1 MSTQNGVAETISP
14 GYLGGPVNTIRA
26 LADFSKRKPL
36 GAVGGVIV
44 AIVIFLA
51 IFAPFVS
58 PFDPYAV
65 HPEYSWAAPGEG
77 GMLLGADQI
86 GRDVLSRLIYGA
98 RISLYVGVVSVFI
111 GASIGT
117 LMGVASAYFGGK
129 TDLIVQRFL
138 DALMAFPGIILGI
151 TVLAA
156 MGKSSLENVI
166 IALIVVFTPGAART
180 IRARA
185 LSLKE
190 TDFVLAA
197 QAVGASDWRII
208 LRHILP
214 NCMSLFIVFS
224 TITVGFAIIVEA
236 TFSFLGIGAPPG
248 EPSWGGMLTL
258 AASKYIEVAPWLA
271 IFPGV
276 AIALVVFGFNLLG
289 DALRDVLDPR
299 LRGA

>member
-1 MSTQNGVAETISP
+1 MISQQGVAEILGA
-14 GYLGGPVNTIRA
+14 GYLRRPANTIKA
-26 LADFSKRKPL
+26 ITDFSRRKPL

-44 AIVIFLA
+44 AIVVFLA
-51 IFAPFVS
+51 IFAPLVS
-58 PFDPYAV
+58 PFDPNEV
-65 HPEYSWAAPGEG
+65 HPKYSWAAPGEG

-98 RISLYVGVVSVFI
+98 RISLYVGVVSVLI
-111 GASIGT
+111 GASVGT
-117 LMGVASAYFGGK
+117 LLGVASAYFGGK
-129 TDLIVQRFL
+129 TDLIIQRVL

-166 IALIVVFTPGAART
+166 IALVVVFTPGAART

-214 NCMSLFIVFS
+214 NCMSLFIVFF

-289 DALRDVLDPR
+289 DGLRDVLDPR
-299 LRGA
+299 LRGS

>member
-1 MSTQNGVAETISP
+1 MSTQQGVGEALSP
-14 GYLGGPVNTIRA
+14 GYLRIPGNYARTI
-26 LADFSKRKPL
+26 ADFSKRKPL

-44 AIVIFLA
+44 AVVIILA
-51 IFAPFVS
+51 IFAPFIA
-58 PFDPYAV
+58 PFDPHAV

-86 GRDVLSRLIYGA
+86 GRDVLSRLIFGA
-98 RISLYVGVVSVFI
+98 RISLYVGVVSVLI
-111 GASIGT
+111 GASVGT

-129 TDLIVQRFL
+129 TDLTIQRVL

-156 MGKSSLENVI
+156 VGESSLENVI
-166 IALIVVFTPGAART
+166 LALVVVFTPGAART

-197 QAVGASDWRII
+197 RAVGASDWRII

-214 NCMSLFIVFS
+214 NCLSLFIVFS

>member
-1 MSTQNGVAETISP
+1 MSTQQGVGEALSP
-14 GYLGGPVNTIRA
+14 GYLRIPGNYARTI
-26 LADFSKRKPL
+26 ADFSKRKPL

-44 AIVIFLA
+44 AVVIILA
-51 IFAPFVS
+51 IFAPFIA
-58 PFDPYAV
+58 PFDPHAV
-65 HPEYSWAAPGEG
+65 QPEYSWAAPGEG

-86 GRDVLSRLIYGA
+86 GRDVLSRLIFGA
-98 RISLYVGVVSVFI
+98 RISLYVGVVSVLI
-111 GASIGT
+111 GASVGT

-129 TDLIVQRFL
+129 TDLTIQRVL

-156 MGKSSLENVI
+156 VGESSLENVI
-166 IALIVVFTPGAART
+166 LALVVVFTPGAART

-197 QAVGASDWRII
+197 RAVGASDWRII

-214 NCMSLFIVFS
+214 NCLSLFIVFS